1 MTAPDVPTATVSVA
15 IGQWAVAGS
24 PSKIRTLLGSCV
36 GVVLY
41 HRDARVGGLAH
52 VVLPRS
58 RGAVDHPGK
67 YADTAIPA
75 LIADLDRALRGK
87 AAGRLVA
94 KLAGGASMF
103 TLGGSASAT
112 GSASPALNVGRMNQ
126 EAVEQILAALRI
138 PIVARDLGGE
148 TGRHV
153 TLDTATGLIVIRTP
167 GADEKEL

>member
-1 MTAPDVPTATVSVA
+1 MPTAPDAPATVSVA
-15 IGQWAVAGS
+15 IGRWAVAGS

-41 HRDARVGGLAH
+41 DRGARVGGLAH
-52 VVLPRS
+52 IVLPSS
-58 RGAVDHPGK
+58 RGVVEHPGK

-103 TLGGSASAT
+103 TLGPSASANP
-112 GSASPALNVGRMNQ
+112 SMNIGRSNQ
-126 EAVEQILAALRI
+126 EAVERILGALRI
-138 PIVARDLGGE
+138 PVVARDLGGE

-153 TLDTATGLIVIRTP
+153 TLDTATGLVVVRTP

>member
-1 MTAPDVPTATVSVA
+1 MTIAPDAAATVSVA

-41 HRDARVGGLAH
+41 DRGARVGGLAH
-52 VVLPRS
+52 IVLPRS

-87 AAGRLVA
+87 SAGRLVA

-103 TLGGSASAT
+103 TLGGSAPA
-112 GSASPALNVGRMNQ
+112 SASPTLNIGRMNQ
-126 EAVEQILAALRI
+126 EAVEQILGALRI

-153 TLDTATGLIVIRTP
+153 TLDTATGLVVVRTP